1 MAMTDDVLELVSTV
15 LTQNAYGVWVK
26 TETSRQVFCRVSSVS
41 QTEFFEAGRNGL
53 NPEWRFSI
61 FAADYQDEETVIYNG
76 KRYGIYRTYRDGD
89 WIELYAERK
98 GGVNKSATT
107 STATTSTVTTSTV
120 TTNGE
125 ENTD

>member
-1 MAMTDDVLELVSTV
+1 MGMTDDVLELVGT
-15 LTQNAYGVWVK
+15 TMQQNKYGVWVK

-53 NPEWRFSI
+53 NPEWRFSV
-61 FAADYQDEETVIYNG
+61 FAADYQGEETVIYNN
-76 KRYGIYRTYRDGD
+76 KRYGVYRTYRDGD
-89 WIELYAERK
+89 FIELYVERK

-125 ENTD
+125 ENSD